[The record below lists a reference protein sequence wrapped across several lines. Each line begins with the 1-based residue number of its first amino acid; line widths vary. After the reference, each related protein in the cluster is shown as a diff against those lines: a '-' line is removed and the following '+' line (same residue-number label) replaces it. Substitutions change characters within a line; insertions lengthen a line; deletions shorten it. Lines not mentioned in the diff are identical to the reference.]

1 MGNAATG
8 NHDATRKDAHMH
20 MTMPVSNMAL
30 SMAGMLAYSARMI
43 LRRDGMR
50 VKKRITRPARS
61 SRSTAVW
68 PLPAEADD
76 QTLVPKFTTPQF
88 CNVFDCKARE
98 NRFALLMLNSNAEP
112 LEPPLTRVFICS
124 EKIELLRTDQGRA
137 PRHEREASL
146 FGAKH

>member
-61 SRSTAVW
+61 SRSTAVC

-76 QTLVPKFTTPQF
+76 QTLVPMTKRSNQF
-88 CNVFDCKARE
+88 HV
-98 NRFALLMLNSNAEP
+98 
-112 LEPPLTRVFICS
+112 
-124 EKIELLRTDQGRA
+124 LRMKGQKKLAQKLKLSSIMKMQRNITSR
-137 PRHEREASL
+137 P
-146 FGAKH
+146 